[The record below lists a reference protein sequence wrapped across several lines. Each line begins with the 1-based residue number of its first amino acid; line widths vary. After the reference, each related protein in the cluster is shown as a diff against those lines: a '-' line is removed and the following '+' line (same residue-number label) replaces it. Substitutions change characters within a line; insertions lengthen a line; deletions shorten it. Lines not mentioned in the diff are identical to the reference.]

1 MLFHH
6 FSVFYR
12 IVCLLH
18 YFYLANDSL
27 SYQVAMTAAMTRNYI
42 LSNTIMQ
49 PLVIGPEMRKNHIL
63 HLHTLNRYE

>member
-1 MLFHH
+1 MSLF
-6 FSVFYR
+6 F
-12 IVCLLH
+12 IALCVC
-18 YFYLANDSL
+18 FYLANDSL
-27 SYQVAMTAAMTRNYI
+27 SYQVAVTAAMTRNYI